1 MNRYY
6 STFVCSVL
14 AIAHISAQTGK
25 YDLSFSLHDIDC
37 EAMQIYIDI
46 QIKAHDANSTFHV
59 SEQNYRVSFNEDVIT
74 SNSASIEN
82 ELDVSGYLQ
91 SATGFSMYDPHTLVG
106 SKDSIV
112 SYNITLNSGEGV
124 FLNSEKWTNV
134 GRLKFNIRDPR
145 KTAKFT
151 YRNEDM
157 FPGTFV
163 GEIFRENRYY
173 ALEGDLH
180 ELEIDLSAHCPNN
193 LPVSTDEAELE
204 RSIKLFPTPAT
215 HTIQLDCADNNCN
228 ESMIMDTQGRI
239 VQRFNHNSSSTQNF
253 DIATLPSG
261 IYFIHIQVDDAII
274 VRKFVKS

>member
-14 AIAHISAQTGK
+14 AIAHLSAQTGK

-37 EAMQIYIDI
+37 EAMQIYIDV
-46 QIKAHDANSTFHV
+46 QIKAHDANSTFHL
-59 SEQNYRVSFNEDVIT
+59 SEQNYRVLFNEDAIV
-74 SNSASIEN
+74 SNSASIVD

-91 SATGFSMYDPHTLVG
+91 SATGFSVYDTHTLVG

-112 SYNITLNSGEGV
+112 SYNITLNSGVGV
-124 FLNSEKWTNV
+124 FLDSEQWTNV
-134 GRLKFNIRDPR
+134 GRLKFDIRDAR
-145 KTAKFT
+145 KIARFT
-151 YRNEDM
+151 YRTENM

-180 ELEIDLSAHCPNN
+180 KLEVDLPTLCPNA
-193 LPVSTDEAELE
+193 LSVSTNEVEFE
-204 RSIKLFPTPAT
+204 HTIKLFPTPAT
-215 HTIQLDCADNNCN
+215 HTIQLDCADNSCHT
-228 ESMIMDTQGRI
+228 SIITDTQGRI
-239 VQRFNHNSSSTQNF
+239 VKRFNHNSSSTQNF

-261 IYFIHIQVDDAII
+261 IYFIHIQVDNAMI